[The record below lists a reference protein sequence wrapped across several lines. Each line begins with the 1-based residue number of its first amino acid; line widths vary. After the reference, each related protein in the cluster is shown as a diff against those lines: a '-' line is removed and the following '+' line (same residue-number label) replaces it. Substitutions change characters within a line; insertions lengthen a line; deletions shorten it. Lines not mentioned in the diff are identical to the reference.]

1 MSRFDSE
8 RLDELARRVIE
19 ALPAGMEEIGQD
31 LRTNLK
37 SVLGAALERLDL
49 VTREEFDVQQAVLAR
64 TRDKLERLERT
75 VAGLEEKLEASR
87 EE

>member
-19 ALPAGMEEIGQD
+19 ALPAGVEEIGQD
-31 LRTNLK
+31 LRANLR
-37 SVLGAALERLDL
+37 SALGAALERMNL

-64 TRDKLERLERT
+64 TRDKLESLERT
-75 VAGLEEKLEASR
+75 VAGLEEKLEGSR

>member
-31 LRTNLK
+31 LRANLK
-37 SVLGAALERLDL
+37 SALGAALERLDL

-64 TRDKLERLERT
+64 TRDKLESLERT
-75 VAGLEEKLEASR
+75 VAGLEEKLETSR
-87 EE
+87 KE

>member
-19 ALPAGMEEIGQD
+19 SLPAGMEEIGQD
-31 LRTNLK
+31 LRANLK
-37 SVLGAALERLDL
+37 SALGAALERLDL

-64 TRDKLERLERT
+64 TRDKLESLERT
-75 VAGLEEKLEASR
+75 VAGLEEKLETSR
-87 EE
+87 KE

>member
-31 LRTNLK
+31 LRANLK

>member
-31 LRTNLK
+31 LRANLR
-37 SVLGAALERLDL
+37 SALGAALDRMNL

-75 VAGLEEKLEASR
+75 VAGLEEKLDAPR